1 MSDVKT
7 HDAGRISPALIVLLS
22 LLTALDAMAID
33 MYLPGMPDMAV
44 AFNTDAGRMQLTLA
58 IFLAGLAIGQALYG
72 PLLDRYGRRTPVL
85 AGMALFSAA
94 SFGAAAATS
103 VEMLIVMRFLQALGA
118 SAGLVSPRAI
128 VSDRY
133 SDGEAAKI
141 FTILMQ
147 VMMIAPVVAPV
158 VGGYVLGLG
167 DWRLIFMML
176 GVLGTAG
183 FFWCAASL
191 PDSLPLAKRTPLHP
205 RSILRA
211 YAAVF
216 KNRRYMLYT
225 IASGVA
231 LGSLFNYIAT
241 SSFIFTHFYA
251 LSPQSFSYI
260 FALNALVS
268 IVAGFISVWLL
279 NLGMSARAVTIL
291 GLGLHA
297 GMGLLL
303 AVVLVMHG
311 VTAVGFTV
319 MLAAA
324 MGSLGLIYGNIMAL
338 VMQNAGSSA
347 GVAAAVMGALQ
358 YLISSLIGYLISLF
372 PQGPLSLA
380 LSILLCGLLAIALC
394 TQVRDA

>member
-7 HDAGRISPALIVLLS
+7 HDAVRISPALIVLLS

-33 MYLPGMPDMAV
+33 MYLPGMPEMA
-44 AFNTDAGRMQLTLA
+44 AALNTDAGQVQLTLA

-72 PLLDRYGRRTPVL
+72 PLLDRFGRRTPVL

-103 VEMLIVMRFLQALGA
+103 VEMLMAMRFLQALGA

-133 SDGEAAKI
+133 SGGEAAKI

-147 VMMIAPVVAPV
+147 VMMIAPVLAPI

-167 DWRLIFMML
+167 DWRLIFITL
-176 GVLGTAG
+176 GLLGTAG

-191 PDSLPLAKRTPLHP
+191 PDSLPAAKRTPLHP
-205 RSILRA
+205 RSIARA
-211 YAAVF
+211 YAAVL
-216 KNRRYMLYT
+216 KNRSYMLYT
-225 IASGVA
+225 LASGVA
-231 LGSLFNYIAT
+231 LGSLFNYIGT

-251 LSPQSFSYI
+251 LSPQAFSYI

-268 IVAGFISVWLL
+268 IAAGFISVWLL
-279 NLGMSARAVTIL
+279 NQGMSARAVTIV
-291 GLGLHA
+291 GLGIHA
-297 GMGLLL
+297 ATGLLL
-303 AVVLVMHG
+303 AILLAMHA
-311 VTAVGFTV
+311 VTTVGFTV
-319 MLAAA
+319 ILAVA

-358 YLISSLIGYLISLF
+358 YLLSSLIGYLISLF

-380 LSILLCGLLAIALC
+380 VSILLCGLVAIALC
-394 TQVRDA
+394 IRVRRA

>member
-1 MSDVKT
+1 MSDIKT
-7 HDAGRISPALIVLLS
+7 HDAGRISTALIVLLS
-22 LLTALDAMAID
+22 LLTALDSMAID
-33 MYLPGMPDMAV
+33 MYLPSMPDMAV
-44 AFNTDAGRMQLTLA
+44 VFNTDAGRVQLTLA

-94 SFGAAAATS
+94 SFGAAAVTS
-103 VEMLIVMRFLQALGA
+103 VEMLLIMRFFQALGA

-147 VMMIAPVVAPV
+147 VMMLAPVLAPV

-167 DWRLIFMML
+167 DWRLIFMTL

-183 FFWCAASL
+183 FFWCATSL
-191 PDSLPLAKRTPLHP
+191 PDSLPVAKRTPLHP

-211 YAAVF
+211 YGAVL
-216 KNRRYMLYT
+216 KNRSYMLYT
-225 IASGVA
+225 VASGVA

-251 LSPQSFSYI
+251 LSPQAFSYI
-260 FALNALVS
+260 FALNALAS
-268 IVAGFISVWLL
+268 IVGGFFSMWLL

-297 GMGLLL
+297 TMGLLL
-303 AVVLVMHG
+303 AVVLVKHG

-319 MLAAA
+319 ILAVA

-380 LSILLCGLLAIALC
+380 VSILLCGLLAIALC
-394 TQVRDA
+394 KQVRNT

>member
-103 VEMLIVMRFLQALGA
+103 VEMLMVMRFLQALGA

-128 VSDRY
+128 VSDLY

-183 FFWCAASL
+183 FLWCAASL
-191 PDSLPLAKRTPLHP
+191 PDSLPLVKRTPLHP

-225 IASGVA
+225 VASGVV

-251 LSPQSFSYI
+251 LSPQAFSYI

-268 IVAGFISVWLL
+268 IVAGFVSVWLL

-297 GMGLLL
+297 AMGLLM
-303 AVVLVMHG
+303 AVVLVMHD

-338 VMQNAGSSA
+338 VMRNAGSSA